1 LTCNNEAVS
10 KLKELESQLDR
21 AQQQLRLFQKISRL
35 MVKELSLKQ
44 VLAAINGLVLE
55 FMRGDSCLLY
65 LLDKEDLLLC
75 SSNNPSPGTLGNLR
89 LRIDEGLTGW
99 VARERRLIA
108 ISKEAFLDPRFKNF
122 AELPEDQY
130 EAFLS
135 APIIARNKVVGVI
148 NVQHRKAHIFTGEE
162 METLT
167 TVGEQVGVLLTLA
180 RLEGKSTDQEVSNLM
195 SALA

>member
-1 LTCNNEAVS
+1 MS
-10 KLKELESQLDR
+10 KVKELESQLDL
-21 AQQQLRLFQKISRL
+21 AHQQLRLFQKISRF

-44 VLAAINGLVLE
+44 VLAGINSLVVE
-55 FMRGDSCLLY
+55 FMHGDSCLLY
-65 LLDKEDLLLC
+65 LLDKGDLLLC
-75 SSNNPSPGTLGNLR
+75 SSNNPSPGTLGELR
-89 LRIDEGLTGW
+89 LHLDEGLTGW
-99 VARERRLIA
+99 VARERRLVA
-108 ISKEAFLDPRFKNF
+108 ISKEAFLDPRFKAF

-148 NVQHRKAHIFTGEE
+148 NVQHRKPHIFTGEE

-180 RLEGKSTDQEVSNLM
+180 RLETRSTNDEVSTLV
-195 SALA
+195 SSFAP

>member
-1 LTCNNEAVS
+1 VS
-10 KLKELESQLDR
+10 KVKDLELQLDR

-44 VLAAINGLVLE
+44 VLAAINGLVIE
-55 FMRGDSCLLY
+55 FMRADSCLLY
-65 LLDKEDLLLC
+65 LLDKGDLLLC
-75 SSNNPSPGTLGNLR
+75 SSNHPSPGTLGQIR

-99 VARERRLIA
+99 VARERRLVA
-108 ISKEAFLDPRFKNF
+108 ISKEAFLDPRFKSF

-148 NVQHRKAHIFTGEE
+148 NVQHRKPHVFTGEE
-162 METLT
+162 LETLT

-180 RLEGKSTDQEVSNLM
+180 RLELKTAEYDMGSL
-195 SALA
+195 L

>member
-1 LTCNNEAVS
+1 LTCNNEVVS
-10 KLKELESQLDR
+10 KVKDLESQLDR

-44 VLAAINGLVLE
+44 VLAAINALVVE

-65 LLDKEDLLLC
+65 LIDKGELLLC
-75 SSNNPSPGTLGNLR
+75 SSNNPSPGTLGSLR

-99 VARERRLIA
+99 VARERRLVA
-108 ISKEAFLDPRFKNF
+108 ISKEAYLDPRFKTF

-130 EAFLS
+130 DAFLS
-135 APIIARNKVVGVI
+135 APIISRNKVVGVI
-148 NVQHRKAHIFTGEE
+148 NVQHRRPHIFSGEE

-180 RLEGKSTDQEVSNLM
+180 RLDAKTSEEEVGSMM
-195 SALA
+195 SVLA

>member
-1 LTCNNEAVS
+1 MTCNNEVVS
-10 KLKELESQLDR
+10 KVKDLESQLDR

-44 VLAAINGLVLE
+44 VLAAINALVVE

-65 LLDKEDLLLC
+65 LIDKGELLLC
-75 SSNNPSPGTLGNLR
+75 SSNNPSPGTLGSLR

-99 VARERRLIA
+99 VARERRLVA
-108 ISKEAFLDPRFKNF
+108 ISKEAYLDPRFKTF

-130 EAFLS
+130 DAFLS
-135 APIIARNKVVGVI
+135 APIISRNKVVGVI
-148 NVQHRKAHIFTGEE
+148 NVQHRRPHIFSGEE

-180 RLEGKSTDQEVSNLM
+180 RLDAKTSEEEVGSMM
-195 SALA
+195 SVLA

>member
-1 LTCNNEAVS
+1 MS
-10 KLKELESQLDR
+10 KVKELESQLER

-44 VLAAINGLVLE
+44 VLAAINTLVLE
-55 FMRGDSCLLY
+55 FMHGDSCLLY
-65 LLDKEDLLLC
+65 LLDKGDLLLC

-89 LRIDEGLTGW
+89 LRMDEGLTGW

-108 ISKEAFLDPRFKNF
+108 ISKEAFLDPRFKTF

-148 NVQHRKAHIFTGEE
+148 NVQHRKQHIFTGEE

-167 TVGEQVGVLLTLA
+167 TVGEQVGVLLTQA
-180 RLEGKSTDQEVSNLM
+180 KLESKTSGEEVATLVG
-195 SALA
+195 ALASN

>member
-1 LTCNNEAVS
+1 VS
-10 KLKELESQLDR
+10 KVKELETQLDR

-35 MVKELSLKQ
+35 MAKELSLKQ
-44 VLAAINGLVLE
+44 VLAAINALMLE

-65 LLDKEDLLLC
+65 LLDKGDLLLC
-75 SSNNPSPGTLGNLR
+75 SSNNPSPGTLGTLR

-99 VARERRLIA
+99 VARERRLVA
-108 ISKEAFLDPRFKNF
+108 ISKEAFLDPRFKSF

-135 APIIARNKVVGVI
+135 APIIARNRVVGVI
-148 NVQHRKAHIFTGEE
+148 NVQHRKQHIFTGEE

-180 RLEGKSTDQEVSNLM
+180 RLEGMPSQETIGAVV
-195 SALA
+195 SALN

>member
-1 LTCNNEAVS
+1 MS
-10 KLKELESQLDR
+10 KVKDLESQLDR

-44 VLAAINGLVLE
+44 VLAAINALVVE

-65 LLDKEDLLLC
+65 LIDKGELLLC
-75 SSNNPSPGTLGNLR
+75 SSNNPSPGTLGSLR

-99 VARERRLIA
+99 VARERRLVA
-108 ISKEAFLDPRFKNF
+108 ISKEAYLDPRFKTF

-130 EAFLS
+130 DAFLS
-135 APIIARNKVVGVI
+135 APIISRNKVVGVI
-148 NVQHRKAHIFTGEE
+148 NVQHRRPHIFSGEE

-180 RLEGKSTDQEVSNLM
+180 RLDAKTSEEEVGSMM
-195 SALA
+195 SVLA

>member
-1 LTCNNEAVS
+1 MS
-10 KLKELESQLDR
+10 KVRDLELQLDR

-35 MVKELSLKQ
+35 MVKEMSLKQ
-44 VLAAINGLVLE
+44 VLAAINGLVIE
-55 FMRGDSCLLY
+55 FMQADSCLLY
-65 LLDKEDLLLC
+65 LLDKGDLLLC

-89 LRIDEGLTGW
+89 LRIEEGLTGW
-99 VARERRLIA
+99 VARERRLVA
-108 ISKEAFLDPRFKNF
+108 ISKEAFLDPRFKHF

-148 NVQHRKAHIFTGEE
+148 NVQHRKPHVFTGEE
-162 METLT
+162 LETLT

-180 RLEGKSTDQEVSNLM
+180 QLEAKAAEQDVA
-195 SALA
+195 ALV

>member
-1 LTCNNEAVS
+1 MTCNNEAVS
-10 KLKELESQLDR
+10 KVKELESQLDR

-65 LLDKEDLLLC
+65 LLDKGDLLLC
-75 SSNNPSPGTLGNLR
+75 SSNNPSPGTLGEVR
-89 LRIDEGLTGW
+89 LSINEGLTGW
-99 VARERRLIA
+99 VARERRLVA
-108 ISKEAFLDPRFKNF
+108 ISKEAFLDPRFKTF

-148 NVQHRKAHIFTGEE
+148 NVQHRKPHLFTGEE

-180 RLEGKSTDQEVSNLM
+180 RLESKSSPEEVGALV

>member
-1 LTCNNEAVS
+1 MS
-10 KLKELESQLDR
+10 KVKELESQLER

-44 VLAAINGLVLE
+44 VLAAINTLVLE
-55 FMRGDSCLLY
+55 FMHGDSCLLY
-65 LLDKEDLLLC
+65 LLDKGDLLLC
-75 SSNNPSPGTLGNLR
+75 SSNNPAPGVLGNLR
-89 LRIDEGLTGW
+89 LRMDEGLTGW

-108 ISKEAFLDPRFKNF
+108 ISKEAFLDPRFKTF

-130 EAFLS
+130 DAFLS

-148 NVQHRKAHIFTGEE
+148 NVQHRRPHIFTGEE

-167 TVGEQVGVLLTLA
+167 TVGEQVGVLLTQA
-180 RLEGKSTDQEVSNLM
+180 KLESKTSGDEVATLVG
-195 SALA
+195 ALASN

>member
-1 LTCNNEAVS
+1 MTCNNEAVS
-10 KLKELESQLDR
+10 KVKELESQLDR

-35 MVKELSLKQ
+35 MVKDLSLKQ
-44 VLAAINGLVLE
+44 VLSAINALVLE

-65 LLDKEDLLLC
+65 LLDKGDLLLC
-75 SSNNPSPGTLGNLR
+75 SSNNPSPGTLGTVR
-89 LRIDEGLTGW
+89 LSLQEGLTGW

-108 ISKEAFLDPRFKNF
+108 ISKEAFLDPRFKTF

-135 APIIARNKVVGVI
+135 APIISRNKVVGVI
-148 NVQHRKAHIFTGEE
+148 NVQHRKQHIFTGEE

-180 RLEGKSTDQEVSNLM
+180 RLESKSSDEEVGALV

>member
-1 LTCNNEAVS
+1 VS
-10 KLKELESQLDR
+10 KVKDLESQLDR

-44 VLAAINGLVLE
+44 VLAAINALVVE

-65 LLDKEDLLLC
+65 LIDKGELLLC
-75 SSNNPSPGTLGNLR
+75 SSNNPSPGTLGSLR

-99 VARERRLIA
+99 VARERRLVA
-108 ISKEAFLDPRFKNF
+108 ISKEAYLDPRFKTF

-130 EAFLS
+130 DAFLS
-135 APIIARNKVVGVI
+135 APIISRNKVVGVI
-148 NVQHRKAHIFTGEE
+148 NVQHRRPHIFSGEE

-180 RLEGKSTDQEVSNLM
+180 RLDAKTSEEEVGSMM
-195 SALA
+195 SVLA

>member
-1 LTCNNEAVS
+1 MS
-10 KLKELESQLDR
+10 KVKELERQLDL
-21 AQQQLRLFQKISRL
+21 AQQQLRVFQKISRF
-35 MVKELSLKQ
+35 MVKDLNLKQ
-44 VLAAINGLVLE
+44 VLAGINALVLE

-65 LLDKEDLLLC
+65 LLDKGDLLLC

-89 LRIDEGLTGW
+89 LRLDEGLTGW
-99 VARERRLIA
+99 VARERRLVA
-108 ISKEAFLDPRFKNF
+108 ISKEAFTDPRFKGF

-148 NVQHRKAHIFTGEE
+148 NVQHRKPHVFTGEE

-167 TVGEQVGVLLTLA
+167 TVGEQVGVLLSLA
-180 RLEGKSTDQEVSNLM
+180 RLESGVTSEEVG
-195 SALA
+195 ALVAAAAS